1 MPPKLIIFDWDG
13 TLADTTAP
21 IIATMQAAFEEHGL
35 DSPAADEIRPFI
47 GYSLA
52 RIVESLAPNLGEE
65 TRGKIMRTYAGHY
78 LNPNNH
84 NMRLFDS
91 ALPCLETLKQQG
103 YWLAVATGKGR
114 SGLDGAIAQT
124 GTADYWLATRCASEC
139 PSKPA
144 PDMVLELC
152 DTVGLRPS
160 EALVV
165 GDTTFDL
172 EMAANA
178 RARAVAVATGAH
190 SAAQLQSA
198 PCLAVLNNL
207 NELPAFLRT
216 L

>member
-1 MPPKLIIFDWDG
+1 MQPKLIIFDWDG

-21 IIATMQAAFEEHGL
+21 IIQTMQAAFEEHGL
-35 DSPAADEIRPFI
+35 DAPAADTIRPLI

-52 RIVESLAPNLGEE
+52 RIVESLTPHANAA
-65 TRGKIMRTYAGHY
+65 TREKLMRTYAGHY
-78 LNPNNH
+78 LNPNNQ
-84 NMRLFDS
+84 NMRLFDT
-91 ALPCLETLKQQG
+91 AVPCLETLKQQG

-124 GTADYWLATRCASEC
+124 GTAAYWLATRCASEC

-152 DTVGLRPS
+152 DELGVMPS

-178 RARAVAVATGAH
+178 RASAVAVATGAH
-190 SAAQLQSA
+190 TAAQLGAA
-198 PCLAVLNNL
+198 PCLAVLNGL
-207 NELPAFLRT
+207 DELPAFLQTR
-216 L
+216 